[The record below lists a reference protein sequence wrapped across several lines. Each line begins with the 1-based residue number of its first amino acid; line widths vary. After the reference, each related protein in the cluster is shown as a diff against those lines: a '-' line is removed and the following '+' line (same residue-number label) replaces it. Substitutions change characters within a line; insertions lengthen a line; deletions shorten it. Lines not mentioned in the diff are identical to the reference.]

1 MAWLDTKIDEP
12 RDPIDDYMHLT
23 KVVLPSMARNGERD
37 WPVVE
42 DHCFQR
48 IILDTICGGVW
59 YEHLDRPAYKNLTTE
74 QAKTA
79 VRLCQD
85 IADGRAD
92 LQQLNRQSLF
102 WRGKKKNPS

>member
-1 MAWLDTKIDEP
+1 MSEKTDKP
-12 RDPIDDYMHLT
+12 RDLIDDYMHLT
-23 KVVLPSMARNGERD
+23 KTLLPSMARSGERD
-37 WPVVE
+37 WPVRE

-59 YEHLDRPAYKNLTTE
+59 YEHLERPAYKNLTNE

-79 VRLCQD
+79 VRLCHD

-92 LQQLNRQSLF
+92 LQ
-102 WRGKKKNPS
+102 